1 MEPPQTEEF
10 VTWNKHSIYNCVE
23 LCIPNNPVLLSKL
36 VYSFK
41 EINNSFINWR
51 EIFEY
56 LFLESNSS
64 WYDMYP
70 VGPYWLTWG
79 QIYQN
84 NYRFT
89 SKHQKYKFSTW
100 GHCNC
105 LNGDIHN
112 MTFQFWCT
120 LCQDEGHICLCS
132 NTVFGVFLRTFG
144 HLIRRFVLIL

>member
-1 MEPPQTEEF
+1 M
-10 VTWNKHSIYNCVE
+10 TWNRHSIYIYVE

-41 EINNSFINWR
+41 EKKPTIFIKWR
-51 EIFEY
+51 EVY

-64 WYDMYP
+64 WYAMHP
-70 VGPYWLTWG
+70 VGPSWLTRG
-79 QIYQN
+79 QISQN

-105 LNGDIHN
+105 LNGGIQN

-120 LCQDEGHICLCS
+120 LCQNEGQICLCT
-132 NTVFGVFLRTFG
+132 NAVFGVFLRTFG

>member
-1 MEPPQTEEF
+1 M
-10 VTWNKHSIYNCVE
+10 TWNRHSIYNYVE

-41 EINNSFINWR
+41 EKNNNFYKMTRGISVSGIQFFLICHAPCWPLL
-51 EIFEY
+51 IDKGTDISEY
-56 LFLESNSS
+56 
-64 WYDMYP
+64 
-70 VGPYWLTWG
+70 
-79 QIYQN
+79 
-84 NYRFT
+84 YRFT

-105 LNGDIHN
+105 LNGGIQN

-120 LCQDEGHICLCS
+120 LCQNEGQICLCT
-132 NTVFGVFLRTFG
+132 NAVFGVFLRTFG